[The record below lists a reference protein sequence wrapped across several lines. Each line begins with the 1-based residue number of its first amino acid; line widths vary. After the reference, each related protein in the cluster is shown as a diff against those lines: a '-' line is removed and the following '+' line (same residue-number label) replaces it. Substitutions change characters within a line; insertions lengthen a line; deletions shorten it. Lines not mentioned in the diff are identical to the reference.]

1 MHVFISMLSYHVY
14 TMQLKI
20 SHTTYIYFF
29 TLGNTM
35 LLPAITTL
43 SNRIMHSFNTTVYVK
58 QSDIMSYVNAN
69 HLFTTK
75 SFN

>member
-20 SHTTYIYFF
+20 SHTIYIYIF

-35 LLPAITTL
+35 LLTA
-43 SNRIMHSFNTTVYVK
+43 
-58 QSDIMSYVNAN
+58 
-69 HLFTTK
+69 
-75 SFN
+75 